1 VFPRRTDLKILFD
14 QGTPVPLRN
23 YIEGHYVFTAHQLGW
38 SNLHNG
44 ELLAHAELEGF
55 ELLMTTDSNLVYQQ
69 NLSNRKIA
77 IIVLSSTSWP
87 RIQRHIANINLA
99 INSAVS
105 NSYQTIVIG

>member
-1 VFPRRTDLKILFD
+1 LTRERQFLCETTLKDI
-14 QGTPVPLRN
+14 T
-23 YIEGHYVFTAHQLGW
+23 Y
-38 SNLHNG
+38 LHNG